1 MQDVGFLLEE
11 AQYGLAH
18 AKKRVSSLINRA
30 TSFVPLTKL
39 NEICPQKLLN
49 VCVECL
55 LPNSTAV
62 RLNPIRCRLNTA
74 LCRNQMP
81 LVDEMRYVE
90 V

>member
-1 MQDVGFLLEE
+1 MLKDAYHHELLD
-11 AQYGLAH
+11 Q
-18 AKKRVSSLINRA
+18 NN
-30 TSFVPLTKL
+30 FVPLTKL
-39 NEICPQKLLN
+39 NDVCLQKLLN
-49 VCVECL
+49 VWVECW

-62 RLNPIRCRLNTA
+62 RLNPIRCRLNAA